1 MAVDLERDWPIALAG
16 GAALVGVIALVRG
29 GRQVP
34 TQEPIVTGGSPADFA
49 AVVQAQAAIE
59 QSRQHAFASAFGSL
73 IGGMAQIE
81 QTRLQAATAQEI
93 ARLQAEVAKA
103 QAEAQLRA
111 VQAQASAQ
119 TQLGLFGLIGSILG
133 IIFSQEATARASV
146 QRQAAMTRT
155 AWVPLQ
161 TRSLPAYG
169 RTA

>member
-1 MAVDLERDWPIALAG
+1 MAVELERDWPVIVAG
-16 GAALVGVIALVRG
+16 GAALVGIIALTRG
-29 GRQVP
+29 GRLVP
-34 TQEPIVTGGSPADFA
+34 TQEPIVTGGSPADFG

-59 QSRQHAFASAFGSL
+59 QSRQQAFAAAFSSL

-81 QTRLQAATAQEI
+81 QTRLQAATAQEV

-133 IIFSQEATARASV
+133 VIFSQEATARASV
-146 QRQAAMTRT
+146 QRQAALTRAPWT
-155 AWVPLQ
+155 PLQ
-161 TRSLPAYG
+161 LRSMPTYG